1 MKWLLP
7 IIISTKIT
15 EPTNSK
21 MPMAAS
27 DTTPFPLVEMQ
38 AVANAQNEW
47 LALIV
52 RVGGDAYGT
61 ALHQV
66 FGAPDLLTAIAPLD
80 CIVPLASPA
89 LLTPALLALMPSNRV
104 IFAINAGVLA
114 DPALLKQTLA
124 LHDEGYRVLLDGQA
138 GESIKLPPA
147 LRAVALD
154 CSAGLPVVRGGQ
166 YQVLSL
172 FGPHL
177 AYGVNSAARFADC
190 AGAGFEWLAGN
201 WPLHPSPSAKPHDG
215 TSRKRLLALLGL
227 LARDAESRELEQLL
241 KQDPALSYHLLKLV
255 NSAAFALST
264 QITSFG
270 QAINL
275 LGRRQLQRWLQLLL
289 YARQQPDGMANPLL
303 PLAALR
309 AAQLECLCKL
319 QGGEREDQ
327 DLAFMTGVFSLL
339 DVLFGMPMEDIVGA
353 LGLAPAAAEA
363 LLLREGRLGQQLRLV
378 EEGLA
383 APEQLAALGID
394 HTQWW
399 QSQLHAYHWAIQVG
413 RNL

>member
-1 MKWLLP
+1 
-7 IIISTKIT
+7 
-15 EPTNSK
+15 
-21 MPMAAS
+21 MPMAAF
-27 DTTPFPLVEMQ
+27 DTTPFPLVEMH
-38 AVANAQNEW
+38 AAANAQNEW

-52 RVGGDAYGT
+52 RVGGAPGAAHAA
-61 ALHQV
+61 ALQQV
-66 FGAPDLLTAIAPLD
+66 FGAPGLLTAIAPLD

-89 LLTPALLALMPSNRV
+89 VLTPSLLALTPPNRV
-104 IFAINAGVLA
+104 IFAVSAAVLA
-114 DPALLKQTLA
+114 DQALVKQTLA
-124 LHDEGYRVLLDGQA
+124 LHEQGYRVLLDGPA
-138 GESIKLPPA
+138 DDSVKLAPA

-154 CSAGLPVVRGGQ
+154 CGAGLPVARGGR

-177 AYGVNSAARFADC
+177 AYRVDSAARFADC
-190 AGAGFEWLAGN
+190 VEAGFEWLAGD
-201 WPLHPSPSAKPHDG
+201 WPLHPSPQAKAHDG

-319 QGGEREDQ
+319 QGGEREQQ
-327 DLAFMTGVFSLL
+327 DVAFMTGVFSLL

-363 LLLREGRLGQQLRLV
+363 LLLREGRLGEQLRLV
-378 EEGLA
+378 EQGVA
-383 APEQLAALGID
+383 APAQLAALGID
-394 HTQWW
+394 HAQWW

>member
-1 MKWLLP
+1 ML
-7 IIISTKIT
+7 
-15 EPTNSK
+15 
-21 MPMAAS
+21 MAAF

-38 AVANAQNEW
+38 AAANAQNEW
-47 LALIV
+47 LALVV
-52 RVGGDAYGT
+52 RVTPGADHGA
-61 ALHQV
+61 ALQQV

-89 LLTPALLALMPSNRV
+89 VLTPPLLALMPPSRV
-104 IFAINAGVLA
+104 IFAIHAGALA
-114 DPALLKQTLA
+114 DQALLKQTLA
-124 LHDEGYRVLLDGQA
+124 LHEAGYRILLDGQLDD
-138 GESIKLPPA
+138 GVKPPPA

-154 CSAGLPVVRGGQ
+154 CSAGLPVVRGGK
-166 YQVLSL
+166 YQVPSL

-177 AYGVNSAARFADC
+177 AYGVHSALRFADC
-190 AGAGFEWLAGN
+190 VEAGFEWLAGD
-201 WPLHPSPSAKPHDG
+201 WPLHPAPNAKAHDG

-309 AAQLECLCKL
+309 AAQLESLCKL
-319 QGGEREDQ
+319 QGGERDEQ
-327 DLAFMTGVFSLL
+327 DIAFMTGVFSLL
-339 DVLFGMPMEDIVGA
+339 DVLFGMPMADIVGA

-363 LLLREGRLGQQLRLV
+363 LLLREGRLGEQLRLI
-378 EEGLA
+378 EQRLP
-383 APEQLAALGID
+383 APGQLAALGIGE
-394 HTQWW
+394 TQWW
-399 QSQLHAYHWAIQVG
+399 HSQLHAYHWAIQVG